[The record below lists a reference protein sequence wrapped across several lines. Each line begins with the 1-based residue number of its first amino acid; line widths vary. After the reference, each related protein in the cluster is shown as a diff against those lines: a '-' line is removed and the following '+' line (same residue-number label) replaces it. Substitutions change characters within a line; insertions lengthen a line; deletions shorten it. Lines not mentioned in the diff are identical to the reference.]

1 MTIRHPSMQRLVFFG
16 KGGIGKT
23 TIASNI
29 AVLFARSGRK
39 VLQIGCD
46 PKHDSAYKHV
56 AQTQVRTVMDEF
68 VRKGNH
74 LERRDVG
81 RLVVKGRSGVHCL
94 EIGGPV
100 PGRGCAG
107 RAVSMVLRYI
117 GEDDS
122 LFGSFDVV
130 IFDVLGDIVCGGFAA
145 PIRGPETTDVYM
157 VVSAEFMSIYAAN
170 NIARG
175 IQNLSDG
182 GGARLAGLVVNL
194 KNSYSD
200 TELARTFARRI
211 GTRVVGVVPGDHK
224 VILAE
229 IHGKTAAE
237 MYPRSPAARACREVF
252 DGITGRLESDRIV
265 PKPLTDRELN
275 AMYMR
280 HLKGLRNERTRR
292 QV

>member
-1 MTIRHPSMQRLVFFG
+1 MQRLVFFG

-29 AVLFARSGRK
+29 AVLFARGGKR

-56 AQTQVRTVMDEF
+56 AQATVRTVMDEF

-74 LERRDVG
+74 LERRDIAK
-81 RLVVKGRSGVHCL
+81 LVVKGRTGVSCL

-117 GEDDS
+117 NEDDT
-122 LFGSFDVV
+122 LFGAFDVV
-130 IFDVLGDIVCGGFAA
+130 IFDVLGDIVCGGFAS
-145 PIRGPETTDVYM
+145 PIRGPEAVDVYM

-175 IQNLSDG
+175 IRNLSDG

-194 KNSYSD
+194 KNSFSE
-200 TELARTFARRI
+200 TEMARSFARRI

-224 VILAE
+224 VVLAE
-229 IHGKTAAE
+229 IHGKTAVE
-237 MYPRSPAARACREVF
+237 MYPRSEAARACRELF
-252 DGITGRLESDRIV
+252 GGLDGLGAGDRVIPTPLE
-265 PKPLTDRELN
+265 DRELK
-275 AMYMR
+275 AMYLR
-280 HLKGLRNERTRR
+280 HLKSLKNGRPRR
-292 QV
+292 AV